1 MNSQD
6 KKQYE
11 ELLELCTVLKSPDKD
26 NRFMAAHDLQARF
39 KDDKQNGK
47 TVDPAIEKKVCD
59 AFIKHLEDISMDVQ
73 TNAIKCLQEVATL
86 ISDQN
91 LQTIAES
98 LVKMILDKGK
108 TEDVRGIYLQA
119 I

>member
-1 MNSQD
+1 
-6 KKQYE
+6 
-11 ELLELCTVLKSPDKD
+11 
-26 NRFMAAHDLQARF
+26 
-39 KDDKQNGK
+39 
-47 TVDPAIEKKVCD
+47 
-59 AFIKHLEDISMDVQ
+59 MDVQ

-98 LVKMILDKGK
+98 LVKMILDQGK